1 MQALRGIVM
10 ISYLLLSLTLLAV
23 AAYLAF
29 AAALPTFGDLTLAKW
44 HRFFVLKDTTLEIA
58 VE

>member
-1 MQALRGIVM
+1 M